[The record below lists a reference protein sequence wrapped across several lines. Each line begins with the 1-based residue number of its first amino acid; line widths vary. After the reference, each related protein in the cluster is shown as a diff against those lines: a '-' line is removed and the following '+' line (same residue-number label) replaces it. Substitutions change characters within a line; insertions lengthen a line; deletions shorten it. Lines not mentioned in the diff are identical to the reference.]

1 MFNFQKE
8 KIHTDHAPQN
18 TGPYSQALKIGPFI
32 YTSGEGPLDP
42 KTGEI
47 VAGSIEE
54 QTQLTFQNI
63 EAILNV
69 AGATLED
76 VVKVSAHLQDIND
89 FERFNQTYESI
100 FTWPIKP
107 VRTTVG
113 SDLTGIKVE
122 VDVVAFVKD

>member
-8 KIHTDHAPQN
+8 KIHTDLAPQN

-63 EAILNV
+63 EAILNA

>member
-1 MFNFQKE
+1 MFNYQKE
-8 KIHTDHAPQN
+8 KIHTDLAPQN
-18 TGPYSQALKIGPFI
+18 TGPYSQALKIGPYI

-63 EAILNV
+63 EAILNA

>member
-1 MFNFQKE
+1 MFNYQKE
-8 KIHTDHAPQN
+8 KIHTDLAPQN

-63 EAILNV
+63 EAILNA